1 MSQHWGDGH
10 QLCQYQCREW
20 WWRTPNQGRGLKT
33 QNFTIQ
39 RSYAL
44 DSGLKHGVRKERC
57 SHAYEQVRTLTS
69 DAGADL
75 MERLTMSIDQEEA
88 VKAQVS
94 CFTRLHQVATNNLS
108 WRVIEDDEGETLS
121 MDQKRVYT
129 LRQGIIKISC
139 QAYTSVCLRSEVLH
153 HTTRAQD

>member
-75 MERLTMSIDQEEA
+75 MERLTMIIDQEEA
-88 VKAQVS
+88 DCSQGS
-94 CFTRLHQVATNNLS
+94 GQQLHQASPGGNKQLVMKS
-108 WRVIEDDEGETLS
+108 HWRWRGRDIVNGSEELRGLTPVRHTIVS
-121 MDQKRVYT
+121 VSDQRCYIT
-129 LRQGIIKISC
+129 PPELRIK
-139 QAYTSVCLRSEVLH
+139 
-153 HTTRAQD
+153 